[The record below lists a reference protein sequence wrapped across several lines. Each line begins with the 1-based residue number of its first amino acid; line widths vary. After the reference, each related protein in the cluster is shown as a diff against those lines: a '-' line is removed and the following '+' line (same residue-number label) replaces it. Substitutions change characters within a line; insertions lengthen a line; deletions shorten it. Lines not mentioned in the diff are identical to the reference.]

1 MCKEWE
7 NAFDG
12 DASPNKT
19 SVVSNIFKVSW
30 WFQDVALN
38 MNVIKRADYAIK
50 SNLNVKFG
58 LLYTRIFN
66 LASNPRTTINDQ
78 NHDQSHN
85 QSIDRKLKQ

>member
-1 MCKEWE
+1 
-7 NAFDG
+7 
-12 DASPNKT
+12 
-19 SVVSNIFKVSW
+19 
-30 WFQDVALN
+30 

>member
-1 MCKEWE
+1 MCKERE

-12 DASPNKT
+12 DASQNKT